1 MFGKGITL
9 AIFLLILAL
18 LGIMTTGA
26 ICFLADFGLK
36 SLLAITP
43 TLFDASLFLGLAG
56 FGVAFLSLI
65 LLFLQSGKVNL
76 DV

>member
-9 AIFLLILAL
+9 AIFLLVLAL

-36 SLLAITP
+36 PLLEIAPEIFDISLL
-43 TLFDASLFLGLAG
+43 LGLSG
-56 FGVAFLSLI
+56 FAVAVLSLI
-65 LLFLQSGKVNL
+65 SLFFQSNKVNL
-76 DV
+76 E

>member
-9 AIFLLILAL
+9 AIFLLVLAL
-18 LGIMTTGA
+18 LGIMATGI

-36 SLLAITP
+36 SLLSIAPKI
-43 TLFDASLFLGLAG
+43 FDTSLMLGLAG
-56 FGVAFLSLI
+56 FGVAFLSVI
-65 LLFLQSGKVNL
+65 ALFLQSNKVNL